1 MEINIMEIS
10 MKAINK
16 VKEFINLPVV
26 LHMKDNLNKEISM
39 GKEKCLGLME
49 TGFKDNSKIT

>member
-1 MEINIMEIS
+1 MGRGLKNMKMEINIMEIS

-26 LHMKDNLNKEISM
+26 SYMKDNLNREISM
-39 GKEKCLGLME
+39 GKEK
-49 TGFKDNSKIT
+49 